1 MLTINTYSNVVKL
14 LGVLV
19 LSWNELEAKLSTT
32 SFSKA
37 VDFLIN
43 LISPVC
49 SKAASVQIFIS
60 EYRGLALFLK
70 MGEQSYLGRLLL
82 PRLNTKLQ

>member
-19 LSWNELEAKLSTT
+19 LSWNEVEAKLSTT
-32 SFSKA
+32 NFSKA

-60 EYRGLALFLK
+60 EYRGLVS
-70 MGEQSYLGRLLL
+70 EDGR
-82 PRLNTKLQ
+82 TKLSRETVIAPSKY